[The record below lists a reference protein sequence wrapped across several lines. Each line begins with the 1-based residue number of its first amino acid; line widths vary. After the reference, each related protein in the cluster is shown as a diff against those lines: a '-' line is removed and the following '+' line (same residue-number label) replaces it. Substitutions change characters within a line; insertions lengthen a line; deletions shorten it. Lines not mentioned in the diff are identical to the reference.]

1 MTSSE
6 VTVFLL
12 SISIMLFFAKF
23 LGEIFVRLN
32 QSAVIGE
39 ILAGIILGP
48 TILGTLF
55 PELSQWMF
63 PGEGNLKTAMDGI
76 TILAVVVLLLLSG
89 IEIDLRTVFRLQS
102 SAALTSFIGILILFI
117 LLLIYLVVNP
127 GIFGLAS
134 EDRLAFALLIG
145 AAITITS
152 FPVIL
157 KQLVDLN
164 MLRTPAGYV
173 IISSAMINDLI
184 GWILFGI
191 IIGIAGTAGFNL
203 SAAQVILFIFVF
215 LIIVLFF
222 GRKISNRIVRV
233 IQDKFSYPGSILN
246 FIMIIGF
253 LSAALTS
260 FAGVHAVLGA
270 LIAGIAVGDSVHLKE
285 KTRQIIQQFIS
296 NIFAPLFFV
305 SIGLRIN
312 LIENFNLQ
320 MVLFL
325 LFISILAKGF
335 GSAIGAHLGGLDRDD
350 AAAVGFGMSS
360 GNIMGLIAGVTAWQ
374 FGLITSEI
382 FAALVITALVFS
394 AAGTPFMKFYFD
406 KKLSLS
412 FPGLLNPDLLLF
424 TNKENKNEI
433 ISDLV
438 SLVSSKFNLDRET
451 ILAEILQR
459 EESTHTGMSNSLAVP
474 HARIN
479 YKKPLMAVAINTKG
493 IDFHSFDNSLSKI
506 IVLLLTPKKEYN
518 LQLKLL
524 ADIAGRFRDKNKPER
539 IFEIKDKNEL
549 ISYMKQL

>member
-32 QSAVIGE
+32 QSAVVGE

-55 PELSQWMF
+55 PELSQWLF
-63 PGEGNLKTAMDGI
+63 PVEGNLKTAMDGI

-102 SAALTSFIGILILFI
+102 TTALTSFMGILLLFI
-117 LLLIYLVVNP
+117 LLIIYLVVNP

-134 EDRLAFALLIG
+134 EDRLTFALLIG
-145 AAITITS
+145 SAITISS
-152 FPVIL
+152 FPVIA

-164 MLRTPAGYV
+164 VMRTPAGYI

-191 IIGIAGTAGFNL
+191 IIGIAGTSGFDL
-203 SAAQVILFIFVF
+203 SAVQVLIFILVF
-215 LIIVLFF
+215 LILLLFV
-222 GRKISNRIVRV
+222 GRKVSNRMVRV

-253 LSAALTS
+253 LSAALTA
-260 FAGVHAVLGA
+260 FAGVHAMLGA

-285 KTRQIIQQFIS
+285 RTRQIIQQFIS

-325 LFISILAKGF
+325 LFLSILAKGF
-335 GSAIGAHLGGLDRDD
+335 GSALGAHLGGLDKDD

-360 GNIMGLIAGVTAWQ
+360 GNIMGLIAGVTVWQ

-382 FAALVITALVFS
+382 FTALVITALVFS
-394 AAGTPFMKFYFD
+394 AAGTPIMKFYFN
-406 KKLSLS
+406 KKMSLS
-412 FPGLLNPDLLLF
+412 FPHLLNADLLLF
-424 TNKENKNEI
+424 TNKENKKEI

-438 SLVSSKFNLDRET
+438 SLVSSKFKLNREM
-451 ILAEILQR
+451 ILADVLER
-459 EESTHTGMSNSLAVP
+459 EAAVHTGMVNSLAVP
-474 HARIN
+474 HARTAN
-479 YKKPLMAVAINTKG
+479 KKSVMAVAINSKG
-493 IDFHSFDNSLSKI
+493 IDFSFL
-506 IVLLLTPKKEYN
+506 
-518 LQLKLL
+518 
-524 ADIAGRFRDKNKPER
+524 
-539 IFEIKDKNEL
+539 
-549 ISYMKQL
+549 